1 MNVPLFRRLLGQ
13 DIEALAPTLRQAH
26 DATETQRWTGTA
38 VVTRSRNPIA
48 ILLCLMMKLPAPG
61 TDIPVNVVFERRGDC
76 ERWCRTFAGRSYY
89 SDFTSKP
96 GLIVERMGPTTNIFR
111 LSIKDGQLHFVL
123 IGFRFLGLP
132 LPAWLRPRCPA
143 IEREEAGRFIFDVP
157 VSIPWLG
164 FVIRYMGSMELI
176 DD

>member
-1 MNVPLFRRLLGQ
+1 MNLPLFRRLLGQ

-48 ILLCLMMKLPAPG
+48 ILLCLMLKLPAPG
-61 TDIPVNVVFERRGDC
+61 TNIPVTVVFERRRDG
-76 ERWCRTFAGRSYY
+76 ERWRRTFAGRSYH
-89 SDFTSKP
+89 SDFISKS
-96 GLIVERMGPTTNIFR
+96 GLIVERMGPTTNIFC
-111 LSIKDGQLHFVL
+111 LSIKEGKLCFSL
-123 IGFRFLGLP
+123 IGFRFLGIP

-143 IEREEAGRFIFDVP
+143 IEREEAGRFVFDVP

-164 FVIRYMGSMELI
+164 FVIRYTGSMELI